1 MRGFPIVSI
10 GNVTGTSRFES
21 FVVVPQF
28 EVDEYYCGKENRCKE
43 FYEKM
48 NPVANSLSYI
58 KSFTIYPNNVNLTEG
73 VRSLWDASFG
83 FMNLADYYTIY
94 EKLSKVRNI
103 RVDSFYAYTIG
114 RHFFEANDQV
124 ERKLESLYINVPNAV
139 GLEGWFA
146 LDFFSDLT
154 NLYINGPKVDST
166 GSAFLYLKRNLQNIR
181 LNTPNFV
188 TVGRDA
194 FGYWNNEI
202 PLNIYTVQGEAES
215 IRIMEMFDIAKDN
228 IGQHEG
234 SNATFAAKSEAISIE
249 DFDIRYWDIWQNTTG
264 KDSGLH

>member
-1 MRGFPIVSI
+1 
-10 GNVTGTSRFES
+10 
-21 FVVVPQF
+21 
-28 EVDEYYCGKENRCKE
+28 
-43 FYEKM
+43 M
-48 NPVANSLSYI
+48 NPVANSFSYI
-58 KSFTIYPNNVNLTEG
+58 KSFTIYPNNINLTEG
-73 VRSLWDASFG
+73 SRSLWDASFG
-83 FMNLADYYTIY
+83 FMNSMEYYTIY

-103 RVDSFYAYTIG
+103 RVDSFYEYTIG

-139 GLEGWFA
+139 SLEGWFTV
-146 LDFFSDLT
+146 DFFSDLT
-154 NLYINGPKVDST
+154 NLYINGPKVNST
-166 GSAFLYLKRNLQNIR
+166 GSAFLYLVRNLQNIR

-194 FGYWNNEI
+194 FAYWNNEI

-234 SNATFAAKSEAISIE
+234 SNAIFAAKSEAISIE
-249 DFDIRYWDIWQNTTG
+249 EFDIRYWSKYENETG
-264 KDSGLH
+264 LDVGLLEGSNLR